1 MSDIDL
7 QEFGRLQAE
16 VIGLRRD
23 NDRLLELL
31 EKLTTK
37 LDAFESR
44 FDRIEDQLSQARG
57 GWRTL
62 MWLGGASASIGGLI
76 VAALAHFL
84 GKGPT

>member
-1 MSDIDL
+1 VSGIVSDIDP

-31 EKLTTK
+31 EKLVIR
-37 LDAFESR
+37 LEG
-44 FDRIEDQLSQARG
+44 IEEQLAQAKG

-62 MWLGGASASIGGLI
+62 MWLGGASAGAGGI
-76 VAALAHFL
+76 IAAALTHFF
-84 GKGPT
+84 GKGGS

>member
-1 MSDIDL
+1 MSGDFNP

-31 EKLTTK
+31 EKLVTR
-37 LDAFESR
+37 LEG
-44 FDRIEDQLSQARG
+44 IEEQLAQAKG

-62 MWLGGASASIGGLI
+62 MWLGGASAGLGGI
-76 VAALAHFL
+76 IAGALTHFF
-84 GKGPT
+84 GRGGS

>member
-1 MSDIDL
+1 MAEIDP

-31 EKLTTK
+31 AKLVTR
-37 LDAFESR
+37 LEG
-44 FDRIEDQLSQARG
+44 IEDQLSQAKG

-62 MWLGGASASIGGLI
+62 MWLGGASAGLGGLI
-76 VAALAHFL
+76 AGALTHFF
-84 GKGPT
+84 GRGS